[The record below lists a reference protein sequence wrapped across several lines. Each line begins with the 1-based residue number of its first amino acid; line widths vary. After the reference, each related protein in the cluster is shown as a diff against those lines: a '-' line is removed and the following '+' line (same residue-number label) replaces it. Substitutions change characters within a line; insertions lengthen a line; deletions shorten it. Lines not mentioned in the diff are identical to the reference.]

1 MTKYYAAK
9 IQLNDA
15 KADNERRYRNILAA
29 SGKILESGEIRD
41 LEHLYV
47 MGHDGE
53 LYRIH
58 DLAKNPDAQKEVYA
72 VKAQADHGELV
83 DGELIPSIE
92 KQFGSCKVWLEDD
105 GLHARMY
112 FANNDAL
119 ADHAWA
125 ISEDA
130 SYSTGIDWYPDGYY
144 GAGQEI
150 DEAIGILR
158 EISMVLTG
166 NDPRAKTIDTKS
178 SKGSTGAAVGD
189 NKSNK
194 KGKTMGKTIDE
205 LTPDERTAMERKM
218 GEAINGVIAEFTTS
232 ASESET
238 EPTARDTKDNT
249 DEGKKPSEDD
259 STTDKTTDGK
269 TKITTTTDNSPNG
282 RQVLIIKERS
292 TDLKAHQEE
301 GSAHTTKDWRFSD
314 EAKRKFADMARQHNG
329 FKGGFS
335 ADWIAELRKHGAS
348 TNDGITGLGLPVD
361 TRQIIVNAIEK
372 SDGIISHFRQLG
384 GKSYLIKLLTAV
396 GADTGAE
403 TARAHGF
410 KKGDKK
416 IFQELL
422 STPRNIYNKMVYK
435 MLDLD
440 AMELYEN
447 PELSQ
452 IRAEELVQ
460 ALIIEIERAAVIGD
474 GRTAPTGNAPDYRMF
489 DGTRGFYS
497 MAADAAATE
506 GFGQLL
512 ATAITAPAGSN
523 LYDASILAESA
534 IDAEGGRIYVMKKSV
549 LTQFRQARLSG
560 TDGRYLVEPG
570 SRIED
575 IISAERVYT
584 PKWMDN
590 ADVDVVVFAKNSYG
604 LTGEASPTMRPEF
617 KTETNQDVLL
627 AEQPRGGSLIA
638 YKSAATITFATAASA
653 STK

>member
-1 MTKYYAAK
+1 MKKFY
-9 IQLNDA
+9 DA
-15 KADNERRYRNILAA
+15 KLADSKPEETAKRRYRNILAA

-41 LEHLYV
+41 LSALYV
-47 MGHDGE
+47 MGKDGE
-53 LYRIH
+53 LIKIS
-58 DLAKNPDAQKEVYA
+58 DLVNDPDKQTEQYN
-72 VKAQADHGELV
+72 VKAQADHGELK
-83 DGELIPSIE
+83 DDELIPTIE

-112 FANNDAL
+112 FADNDAL

-130 SYSTGIDWYPDGYY
+130 SYSTGIDWYPDGYFGTGY
-144 GAGQEI
+144 EI
-150 DEAIGILR
+150 DEPIGILR

-178 SKGSTGAAVGD
+178 SKGQGSADGD
-189 NKSNK
+189 NKLTT
-194 KGKTMGKTIDE
+194 KGKKMGKTIDE
-205 LTPDERTAMERKM
+205 LTPDERVAMAKRIDE
-218 GEAINGVIAEFTTS
+218 VIDDFTTN
-232 ASESET
+232 APESET
-238 EPTARDTKDNT
+238 EPTAKDNKSNDGADAPADEPAEDAPAPANKTKDGATIVHMPINLMK
-249 DEGKKPSEDD
+249 DRAKNPIHNE
-259 STTDKTTDGK
+259 TTAASKT
-269 TKITTTTDNSPNG
+269 N
-282 RQVLIIKERS
+282 
-292 TDLKAHQEE
+292 
-301 GSAHTTKDWRFSD
+301 DWRFSK
-314 EAKRKFADMARQHNG
+314 EAKRKFADMAYQHGG
-329 FKGGFS
+329 FKGGFMS
-335 ADWIAELRKHGAS
+335 DWLGELRKHGAT

-361 TRQIIVNAIEK
+361 TRQLIVNALEK

-396 GADTGAE
+396 GADTDAE

-410 KKGDKK
+410 KKGDTK

-422 STPRNIYNKMVYK
+422 NTPRNIYNKMVYK

-460 ALIIEIERAAVIGD
+460 ALIVEIERAAVIGD
-474 GRTAPTGNAPDYRMF
+474 GRTAPTGSNPDYRMF
-489 DGTRGFYS
+489 DGTRGFWS
-497 MAADAAATE
+497 MAADAAATA

-534 IDAEGGRIYVMKKSV
+534 IDAEGGLIYVMKKSV
-549 LTQFRQARLSG
+549 LTQFRQARLNGSE
-560 TDGRYLVEPG
+560 GRYLVEPG
-570 SRIED
+570 MKIED
-575 IISAERVYT
+575 VISAEKVYT

-590 ADVDVVVFAKNSYG
+590 ADVDVVVFANNTYG
-604 LTGEASPTMRPEF
+604 LTGEANPTMRPEF

-627 AEQPRGGSLIA
+627 VEQPRGGSLIA
-638 YKSAATITFATAASA
+638 FKAAATIKFATSAAA